1 MFCEKC
7 GTQNPDNSMF
17 CQNCGNKMAAD
28 PVAPATAGGAAAAV
42 AAPAAKPVNTK
53 KALIIMGIVAAVII
67 AIVAVVLIIT
77 APTKIVLDDYITV
90 EIEGYDGIGRAN
102 LNWDGE
108 RMLVDM
114 CKDLD
119 EAEAKQLALAMML
132 GQKLDLELDRDEEL
146 FNGETVNLI
155 LTFDEAFFDM
165 YNLKIE
171 LKKTEFAVEGLKEST
186 IINPFDYLK
195 ITYEGFTPYASLT
208 LENIATDEYLK
219 NNLHFYASESYDLA
233 EGDKF
238 TVTVSFSEYDA
249 QQNGFIISTKEKEYT
264 ATGLPQPKEIDVFD
278 YLELTFSGVDGDGS
292 LTYAKKEEANNDEF
306 LSNLYFRVDKTYN
319 LTTGDTIK
327 CTVSYYGQPER
338 YGYKVKTEEKTVT
351 VPQLGVYIKDL
362 NAVSDNIRNQLI
374 NALKDKATKAFT
386 ENEVTG
392 YLYTGTSI
400 FSKTYDL
407 EDYTT
412 IKDLKLTHTYH
423 LAGTSW
429 GSKYY
434 RVGIFFT
441 VELGGHK
448 TEAAN
453 CTGYGYA
460 YIDDAILNADGT
472 LATGWEEE
480 LKVYNAAANSYD
492 VFQAKWCTDDAMVI
506 EEIK

>member
-17 CQNCGNKMAAD
+17 CQNCGNKMAAE
-28 PVAPATAGGAAAAV
+28 PAPAAAAPAAV

-53 KALIIMGIVAAVII
+53 KVLIIAAIVALAVI
-67 AIVAVVLIIT
+67 AIVVAVLIIT

-90 EIEGYDGIGRAN
+90 EIEGYDGIGRAD
-102 LNWDGE
+102 LNWNSE
-108 RMLVDM
+108 QMLIDM

-119 EAEAKQLALAMML
+119 EAEAKQLALALML

-146 FNGETVNLI
+146 FNGETVNLL
-155 LTFDEAFFDM
+155 LTCDEDFFDM

-171 LKKTEFAVEGLKEST
+171 LKKTEYAVEGLKEST
-186 IINPFDYLK
+186 MVNPFDFLK
-195 ITYEGFTPYASLT
+195 ITYEGFTPYASVS
-208 LENIATDEYLK
+208 LENTATDPYLK
-219 NNLHFYASESYDLA
+219 ENISFYVSNSYNLE
-233 EGDKF
+233 EGEKF
-238 TVTVSFSEYDA
+238 TVTASYSEYDA
-249 QQNGFIISTKEKEYT
+249 QQNGFIITSSEKEYT
-264 ATGLPQPKEIDVFD
+264 ATGLPQPQEIDLFD
-278 YLELTFSGVDGDGS
+278 YLTMEFSGVDGDGKMAY
-292 LTYAKKEEANNDEF
+292 TRKEGYDDHPF
-306 LSNLYFRVDKTYN
+306 FSRVYFRADKYYN
-319 LTTGDTIK
+319 LTTGDSIK
-327 CTVSYYGQPER
+327 FTVSYPSEPER
-338 YGYKVKTEEKTVT
+338 YGYTVKSDEKTIA

-362 NAVSDNIRNQLI
+362 SAVSDNIRNQLV

-392 YLYTGTSI
+392 YLYTGTSWT
-400 FSKTYDL
+400 SRTYDL
-407 EDYTT
+407 EDYTA
-412 IKDLKLTHTYH
+412 IKNLKLTHTYH
-423 LAGTSW
+423 LEGSSW

-460 YIDDAILNADGT
+460 YIDNAILNADGT

-480 LKVYNAAANSYD
+480 LTVYNAAANSYD
-492 VFQAKWCTDDAMVI
+492 LFQKKWCTNDDMVI